1 MQEKPAKGNSPAPV
15 TVMNVQNAITG
26 LRGRDLISTL
36 RQVGRQGLRDPLHT
50 TRHLLA
56 LGSQLGRV
64 MLGDSPL
71 QPHPRDTR
79 FADPTWQD
87 NPLYRRGLQ
96 AYLAW
101 QKQSRLWI
109 EHSSLSADDRARAQ
123 FLLNQIN
130 DALAPSNSLLNPLA
144 VKELLNTGGQSL
156 LRGLGHLLD
165 DLRHNDG
172 MPRQVDQSAFAVG
185 GNVANTPGAVVFRNE
200 LLELIQYSR

>member
-15 TVMNVQNAITG
+15 TVMNAQNAITG

-50 TRHLLA
+50 ARHLLA

-185 GNVANTPGAVVFRNE
+185 GNVAN
-200 LLELIQYSR
+200 